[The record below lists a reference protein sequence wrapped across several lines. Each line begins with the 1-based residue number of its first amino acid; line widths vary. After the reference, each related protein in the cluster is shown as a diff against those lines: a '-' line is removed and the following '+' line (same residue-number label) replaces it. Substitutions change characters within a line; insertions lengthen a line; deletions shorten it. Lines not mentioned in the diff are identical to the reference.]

1 MVEVDGEVVRKPATR
16 PKPSA
21 DLRVRDE
28 LEGYVGRAAGKL
40 AGALAELPG
49 FDVRGKRVLD
59 AGASTGGFSQV
70 LLERGAAAVF
80 AVDVGRGQLADSV
93 AADPRV
99 RPMPATDVRGLSIGD
114 LGGAVEVVV
123 ADLSFISLTLVVPT
137 LARLLSPAGD
147 ALLLVKP
154 QFEAGRRALDSRGV
168 VRDWRIRAEAV
179 ADVAAAA
186 LAVGLRC
193 LRVVPSH
200 VPGSA
205 GNAAGHPDEA
215 GGGARWPSAVTVT
228 WRWSPIRYVRGRLGL
243 PMRSPGCWPSPE
255 SVQWFRQSSPPSS
268 IRKSQTPGTSRICS
282 TARNWWWFLAVTGRS
297 CGVLSW
303 PVIGRYRYWG

>member
-1 MVEVDGEVVRKPATR
+1 MRLDAILVHRSLVRSRDRARELIRAGMVEVDGEVVRKPATR

-205 GNAAGHPDEA
+205 GNAEFFLWLTPASDRGAGLTMSEVRDGVLMAATQPD
-215 GGGARWPSAVTVT
+215 T
-228 WRWSPIRYVRGRLGL
+228 
-243 PMRSPGCWPSPE
+243 PMRQEVEHDG
-255 SVQWFRQSSPPSS
+255 RQ
-268 IRKSQTPGTSRICS
+268 Q
-282 TARNWWWFLAVTGRS
+282 
-297 CGVLSW
+297 
-303 PVIGRYRYWG
+303 